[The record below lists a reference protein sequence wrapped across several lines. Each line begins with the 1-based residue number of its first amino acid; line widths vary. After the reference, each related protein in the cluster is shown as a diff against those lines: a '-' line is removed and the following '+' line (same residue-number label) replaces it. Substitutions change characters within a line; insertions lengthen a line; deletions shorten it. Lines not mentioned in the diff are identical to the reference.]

1 MERKTEKERNKRAS
15 LLLKEGTKGKK
26 RSYQKKK
33 GEEKIRVV
41 TNKGEREGCSLRLNV
56 ASIRHLSLPPIP
68 LFFLYAM
75 NFMYNLSM
83 LISPLVLSFCVKSFH
98 CLF

>member
-1 MERKTEKERNKRAS
+1 LKRRQREEQ
-15 LLLKEGTKGKK
+15 EGKLAPKG
-26 RSYQKKK
+26 RYQ

-68 LFFLYAM
+68 LFFYM
-75 NFMYNLSM
+75 Q
-83 LISPLVLSFCVKSFH
+83 
-98 CLF
+98 